1 MFPETG
7 YIVIMFPR
15 DNSLFIHQTLRITYK
30 ISRPDEK
37 LIDSCSLSKGKD
49 PDAGKDLRAG
59 GEEDEMVG

>member
-1 MFPETG
+1 MSPETG

-30 ISRPDEK
+30 ISQPDEK

-49 PDAGKDLRAG
+49 PVNNAQG
-59 GEEDEMVG
+59 